1 MNLKLRIKLC
11 FFKHDYEQ
19 LKDLI
24 VWNENTIEYLNI
36 KEIKLLFEYAKNNH
50 ELILLNTLLN
60 RLSQKE
66 LSKEYEELIASYLNA
81 FLPIALE
88 NPVFLYSIASM
99 MSKKKEIYKE
109 QIEQIK
115 NYIFSAPL
123 SEIAV
128 YIHTLDGF
136 YEKEIEEKI
145 ICEGSPHLIFCLLE
159 SANLEDTRRILIK
172 YISLTPSNAK
182 VYRLAGVLNS
192 SGSKLE
198 ELISVILGLDLPKK
212 TKSGYLLSVFEGT
225 NYLAASDYMKR
236 EVIQLNDF
244 SSVDK
249 LMHKL
254 SPEDQAKWI
263 LEYQEKGNKEILLTL
278 ACTTNVKETKDVME
292 TFLDT
297 GSNRE
302 ILILAAFIKINFL
315 PDLLTKLM
323 AKNPQKLL
331 KILDSLY
338 LFGSN
343 RWSDII
349 DFIIANNKENRLEKE
364 EIDRLQA
371 WKENKQK
378 IAVRKRTLTE

>member
-128 YIHTLDGF
+128 YIHTLDG
-136 YEKEIEEKI
+136 
-145 ICEGSPHLIFCLLE
+145 
-159 SANLEDTRRILIK
+159 
-172 YISLTPSNAK
+172 
-182 VYRLAGVLNS
+182 
-192 SGSKLE
+192 
-198 ELISVILGLDLPKK
+198 
-212 TKSGYLLSVFEGT
+212 
-225 NYLAASDYMKR
+225 
-236 EVIQLNDF
+236 
-244 SSVDK
+244 
-249 LMHKL
+249 
-254 SPEDQAKWI
+254 
-263 LEYQEKGNKEILLTL
+263 
-278 ACTTNVKETKDVME
+278 
-292 TFLDT
+292 
-297 GSNRE
+297 
-302 ILILAAFIKINFL
+302 
-315 PDLLTKLM
+315 
-323 AKNPQKLL
+323 
-331 KILDSLY
+331 
-338 LFGSN
+338 
-343 RWSDII
+343 
-349 DFIIANNKENRLEKE
+349 
-364 EIDRLQA
+364 
-371 WKENKQK
+371 
-378 IAVRKRTLTE
+378 